1 MMMRADRF
9 LIAGRGRRT
18 PPSSV
23 FSAGSGDPAPP
34 FHPARREGPSPA
46 KGFTLV
52 ELLIGMSL
60 ALTVM
65 TAVLT
70 SYIFLGRSLVRL
82 AHQQTLETEA
92 RRTLAFFARDVRM
105 TSDLSGTP
113 SASTVALT
121 IPTGT
126 GTNTITYYYNNTAAD
141 TVVTVNGTN
150 VTMRANALTRCVYNG
165 STVTSLTLLN
175 SITTDS
181 LAFTYYDS
189 SGNAYTSYTDYLA
202 GIKRLALRFST
213 QTGVDSNGT
222 QTPVYQF
229 ASPQLILRNRSLL
242 Q

>member
-1 MMMRADRF
+1 MTFR
-9 LIAGRGRRT
+9 
-18 PPSSV
+18 SSK
-23 FSAGSGDPAPP
+23 AA
-34 FHPARREGPSPA
+34 
-46 KGFTLV
+46 FTLV

-70 SYIFLGRSLVRL
+70 SYIFLGRSLARL
-82 AHQQTLETEA
+82 ANQQTLETEA
-92 RRTLAFFARDVRM
+92 RRTLAFFAQDVRM

-121 IPTGT
+121 VPTSS
-126 GTNTITYYYNNTAAD
+126 GTNTITYYYNNTSSDA
-141 TVVTVNGTN
+141 VVTVNGTN

-175 SITTDS
+175 HITTDS
-181 LAFTYYDS
+181 LSFTYYDS
-189 SGNAYTSYTDYLA
+189 SGNAYTSYTDYLS
-202 GIKRLALRFST
+202 GIKRLTLQFNT
-213 QTGVDSNGT
+213 QTGVSSNGT

-229 ASPQLILRNRSLL
+229 VSPRLTLRNRSLL